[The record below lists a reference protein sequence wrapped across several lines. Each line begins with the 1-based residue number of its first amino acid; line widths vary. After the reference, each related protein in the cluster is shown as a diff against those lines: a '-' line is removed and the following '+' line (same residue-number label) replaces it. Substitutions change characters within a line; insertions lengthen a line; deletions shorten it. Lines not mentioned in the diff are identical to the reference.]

1 MSQEAGGA
9 VKSSIELAG
18 MAFSTLGRSERE
30 KYNSDAMASLFVIA
44 YNGNEFVLETQLNK
58 HIFHCNCQF
67 FPL

>member
-30 KYNSDAMASLFVIA
+30 KYNSDAMALLLLAWSPVMEASFSSKP
-44 YNGNEFVLETQLNK
+44 N
-58 HIFHCNCQF
+58 
-67 FPL
+67 